1 MKKIIDNFLDDNIHK
16 SLESEL
22 TKSTFPWYC
31 IKNITSDD
39 NDNFAFFHQ
48 FVEDSKINS
57 DRYEDLILPIIN
69 KIVNENLID
78 TKYVCD
84 RIKANLY
91 TNQGKQIKH
100 NFHID
105 TEQKHIV
112 ALYSVNENNG
122 YTELETGE
130 KIKSKRNR
138 LTIFDGSIKH
148 KSVTQDNTN
157 FRINYN
163 FNFLK
168 DKKND

>member
-1 MKKIIDNFLDDNIHK
+1 MALWKVGFISYTLSP
-16 SLESEL
+16 SLAPDIGYHV
-22 TKSTFPWYC
+22 FGWV
-31 IKNITSDD
+31 KN
-39 NDNFAFFHQ
+39 
-48 FVEDSKINS
+48 
-57 DRYEDLILPIIN
+57 
-69 KIVNENLID
+69 NLIN
-78 TKYVCD
+78 TEYVCD

-163 FNFLK
+163 FNFMVG
-168 DKKND
+168 DND